1 MSGALTLMNGSLWRK
16 YGGLFLLALITLCAF
31 NWNLPVT
38 DPVESNYALTAKEM
52 VLAGNWISPQI
63 YGHYWFDKPIFTY
76 WLLEISYKLFGF
88 GDFASRLP
96 GAVMGAATVV
106 MTGVLGECFWRR
118 KDAYWY
124 SGLFLLTAFA
134 FWVLSRGVVTDP
146 ALLLW
151 TAVTMYGA
159 YRGLT
164 EDARRCMVLAYAGA
178 GLAVLTKGPVGLVL
192 PGLILLV
199 WLAVTPDVRR
209 WKRLFDPAGIAVF
222 FLVAAPWYVTMY
234 MTHGADFIEGFL
246 GLHNITRA
254 TVSEHPEDN
263 HWYYYLLI
271 LPLSALPWTPLALRE
286 IVRARWET
294 SAAYRFCAVWTV
306 VTLLFYTAMATK
318 YITYTYIAILPLV
331 LLAVRAWLY
340 AVDSGR
346 NTYDAWLTA
355 PAFFMTALYLGATAY
370 AQRSL
375 IGLAAVLLIF
385 FAYTLWRSRRNGSR
399 AGRFAR
405 VAWMLVIASLLL
417 TAEGLPSVLRDR
429 STEELAS
436 AWAAEPGVHY
446 CYRAYATSVPFYAG
460 IVPIL
465 ADRDEERNAVWA
477 GKYTMPQ
484 VTEEELVTALERG
497 EEMTLLVP
505 RSQRKHFAKESY
517 AHLVRLK
524 ESFHSGDIYVNTASL
539 RSPTEG

>member
-1 MSGALTLMNGSLWRK
+1 MNGSLWRK

-63 YGHYWFDKPIFTY
+63 YGHYWFDKPIFAY
-76 WLLEISYKLFGF
+76 WLLEISYALFGF

-124 SGLFLLTAFA
+124 SGLFLLTTFA

-164 EDARRCMVLAYAGA
+164 ENSRRCMMLAYAGA

-199 WLAVTPDVRR
+199 WLAVTPDARR

-234 MTHGADFIEGFL
+234 MTHGADFIRGFL

-271 LPLSALPWTPLALRE
+271 LPLSTLPWTPLALRE

-294 SAAYRFCAVWTV
+294 SAAYRFCVVWIV
-306 VTLLFYTAMATK
+306 VTVLFYTAMATK

-346 NTYDAWLTA
+346 NKYDAWLTA
-355 PAFFMTALYLGATAY
+355 PAFFMTALYLGGMAY
-370 AQRSL
+370 LNRML

-385 FAYTLWRSRRNGSR
+385 FAYTLWRSRRSGSR
-399 AGRFAR
+399 AGLFAR

-446 CYRAYATSVPFYAG
+446 CYRSYTTSFPFYTG
-460 IVPIL
+460 IVPIF
-465 ADRDEERNAVWA
+465 ADRNEEKNEVWA

-484 VTEEELVTALERG
+484 VTKEEFVAALKGHEQV
-497 EEMTLLVP
+497 TLLVP
-505 RSQRKHFAKESY
+505 RSQRKHLANEPY
-517 AHLVRLK
+517 APLLQLK
-524 ESFHSGDIYVNTASL
+524 ERFHSGDIYVNTASL
-539 RSPTEG
+539 RSSTEE